1 MKVLSKIIQ
10 YQINDTIRSKWL
22 FIFNAVFFA
31 MNFGIIDL
39 SNDINKAELGLLNVT
54 ILLIPL
60 VAVIYGIIFYYN
72 SQEYIITMLSQP
84 IERKTL
90 FTGLYL
96 GIIIPFSAGL
106 ILDIVLPVILMGK
119 VGVLFDGIYLLIL
132 LSAIMLYMIFTGL
145 ALAIGTTNNNRMKGI
160 GLSLGAWLFF
170 SLIYDGIFILI
181 LNYFKDYNFNDYLF
195 FVVFLNPIDLSRIS
209 VILNLDYSAMM
220 GYTGALFNKMLGS
233 YWGVFYS
240 LLVSFL
246 WIVIPF
252 IFASKKFRNKD
263 F

>member
-1 MKVLSKIIQ
+1 MKVLGKIIQ

-31 MNFGIIDL
+31 INFGIIKL
-39 SNDINKAELGLLNVT
+39 SNDMAKAELGLLNVT

-96 GIIIPFSAGL
+96 GIIIPFSAVL
-106 ILDIVLPVILMGK
+106 VIAMILPVILIGEI
-119 VGVLFDGIYLLIL
+119 GVLLDGIYLLIL
-132 LSAIMLYMIFTGL
+132 LSAIILYMVFTGL

-160 GLSLGAWLFF
+160 GLSLVTWLFF
-170 SLIYDGIFILI
+170 SLIYDGIFILV
-181 LNYFKDYNFNDYLF
+181 LNYFKDYNLNDYLF
-195 FVVFLNPIDLSRIS
+195 FVVFLNPIDLSRIT

-220 GYTGALFNKMLGS
+220 GYTGALFNKILGS

-240 LLVSFL
+240 ILVSLL

-252 IFASKKFRNKD
+252 LFSSKKFRNKD